1 MAFIEEPRH
10 QMYATSLANGMSV
23 LAAFTAA
30 EPALSNAA
38 LAKKTGLSR
47 STITRLTYTLTEL
60 RLLRFDTEVQQYRIG
75 SAALSVAYPFLA
87 RLKIQHVALPLMQA
101 FAHQQNVSVS
111 LGMRSRDSMI
121 YVENY
126 RAFEGLEFRPDV
138 GATLPL
144 LRTAMG
150 RAWLSAQ
157 PRATHA
163 QALRELK
170 RLQPRDW
177 KRYRP
182 ALQEALASCAS
193 RGFCISH
200 GDLHESIH
208 AVAVPLRT
216 RVDGE
221 SVVLNCGIPATIL
234 KPGLLERRI
243 GPGLLALGHRIDA
256 AMDALLAESQNSD
269 EQT

>member
-1 MAFIEEPRH
+1 MPSIDESRH

-30 EPALSNAA
+30 EPALSNAE
-38 LAKKTGLSR
+38 LAKRTGLSR
-47 STITRLTYTLTEL
+47 SSITRMTYTLTEL
-60 RLLRFDTEVQQYRIG
+60 GLLRFDAEFQKYRMG
-75 SAALSVAYPFLA
+75 SAALSLAYPFLA
-87 RLKIQHVALPLMQA
+87 RLKIQHVALPRMQA

-111 LGMRSRDSMI
+111 LGMRSRENMI

-126 RAFEGLEFRPDV
+126 RAFDGLEFRPDV
-138 GATLPL
+138 GATIPILK
-144 LRTAMG
+144 TAIG

-157 PRATHA
+157 SRATRA
-163 QALRELK
+163 QVLHEIK
-170 RLQPRDW
+170 MLQPRDW
-177 KRYRP
+177 SRYRL

-216 RVDGE
+216 KVDGE
-221 SVVLNCGIPATIL
+221 CVVLNCGIPASIL
-234 KPGLLERRI
+234 KPGLLEQRI
-243 GPGLLALGHRIDA
+243 GPGLLALGGRIDA
-256 AMDALLAESQNSD
+256 AMDELQADISQ
-269 EQT
+269 